1 MGTLTAAEAGWQKQ
15 PFYCWWLIALSKSSK
30 LRRSAKWDSWTPPM
44 LTWLSRLLAPH
55 LPESNLATSHRFK
68 RSLHSSGVRP
78 PQDMAFLHCSVGLA
92 GSWCMPQIA
101 PNPVGSALPA
111 ASMGAIWNAGLEPQ
125 TCPRLTVAAS
135 WSNRRQRRAGRRRVK
150 QQVNLSIVY
159 ISNRVLVRLRRASV
173 IKRVVTISMHVWSV
187 CSLHCA
193 FGSFALATSFA
204 RSLPLSTCPMAV
216 GLACNHFFFITWIE
230 YRICIS
236 MHILKKHTHIYIYI
250 LFKSYPSSILWR
262 FYHLSNLVWNR
273 ITKKTQQLL
282 QRPLIPQSHWP
293 EPSPESQFF
302 LSFSRPTSISCERV
316 AGDASKSQFYLG
328 FGRPTSISCERVAFR
343 GAPAAPPPP

>member
-15 PFYCWWLIALSKSSK
+15 PFYSWWLTALSKSSK
-30 LRRSAKWDSWTPPM
+30 LRPSAKWDSWTPPM

-55 LPESNLATSHRFK
+55 LPESNPATSHRLNEACTPQGSGLRKTWLFCTAALGWRGHDACRK
-68 RSLHSSGVRP
+68 SHQILWAPHCLLHGWERFEMLGWSPKHARVSRCGVVEQP
-78 PQDMAFLHCSVGLA
+78 TP
-92 GSWCMPQIA
+92 
-101 PNPVGSALPA
+101 
-111 ASMGAIWNAGLEPQ
+111 E
-125 TCPRLTVAAS
+125 
-135 WSNRRQRRAGRRRVK
+135 AGRK
-150 QQVNLSIVY
+150 EEGQATSQPHIIVY

-236 MHILKKHTHIYIYI
+236 MHTYFFKKYIYIYI
-250 LFKSYPSSILWR
+250 IFINHIHHLF
-262 FYHLSNLVWNR
+262 F
-273 ITKKTQQLL
+273 
-282 QRPLIPQSHWP
+282 
-293 EPSPESQFF
+293 
-302 LSFSRPTSISCERV
+302 
-316 AGDASKSQFYLG
+316 DASTTYQTWFETASLKENARNNCSSV
-328 FGRPTSISCERVAFR
+328 R
-343 GAPAAPPPP
+343 